1 MMIIV
6 KRAVRAVILAMIFV
20 PLILSQALGA
30 RQCPPDSAPNQA
42 PRKTLLLFAKD
53 PGTWKIIP
61 HGAKGIL
68 SFNEN
73 TGRFT
78 FTAAK
83 LVPLKGYS
91 LVRHD
96 DGETLGDLLAKGLTD
111 SAGRLSLTGTWQLWR
126 GKVWLVPTDHTAE
139 QSGRLRLTAWR
150 PAQVL
155 FEEKVLGVVY
165 PCSTKK

>member
-1 MMIIV
+1 MIITV
-6 KRAVRAVILAMIFV
+6 NRAVRAAILAVMFV
-20 PLILSQALGA
+20 PLILGQAFGA
-30 RQCPPDSAPNQA
+30 RQCPPDSAPDQA

-68 SFNEN
+68 SFNES

-78 FTAAK
+78 FNAAK
-83 LVPLKGYS
+83 LAPLKGYS

-96 DGETLGDLLAKGLTD
+96 DGETLGDLLAKGSTD
-111 SAGRLSLTGTWQLWR
+111 SAGRLNLTGTWQLWR
-126 GKVWLVPTDHTAE
+126 GKVWLVPTDLTALH
-139 QSGRLRLTAWR
+139 SGRLRLTAWR

-165 PCSTKK
+165 PCSKKK